1 VYNKGEYQKEVSK
14 RNEVGSREDGKRK
27 EEGRVQTEGSK
38 DEHDGLGRKGGESK
52 NRGRDSGNGNR
63 RSKRHSEQKNEV
75 MKHGG
80 VGQTFQHFRKEF
92 GRWDWTL
99 WDVGLLSRKVKC
111 KLSNQVC

>member
-1 VYNKGEYQKEVSK
+1 
-14 RNEVGSREDGKRK
+14 
-27 EEGRVQTEGSK
+27 
-38 DEHDGLGRKGGESK
+38 
-52 NRGRDSGNGNR
+52 
-63 RSKRHSEQKNEV
+63 